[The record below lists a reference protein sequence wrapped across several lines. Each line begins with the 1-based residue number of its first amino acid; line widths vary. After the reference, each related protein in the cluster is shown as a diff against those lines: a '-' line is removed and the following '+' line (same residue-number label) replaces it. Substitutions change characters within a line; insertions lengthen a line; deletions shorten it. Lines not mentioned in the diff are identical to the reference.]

1 MKITIKK
8 LGQYPWREGT
18 VEGHHFHAAVY
29 DEPSVYGINE
39 GRISKLMVWDEAMRQ
54 GRRGYS
60 RTSLMNYDRG
70 WDIEPEAR
78 HKALI
83 DELVSYLEKLR
94 PSPMRAVVFC
104 CPSGGKKISTSC
116 AAGSG
121 RGLSREKSR
130 FQVGYIPR
138 NFKERRWRPWQTA
151 TEALVSVLDR
161 RKRRCRISWLRVI
174 RGNEN

>member
-1 MKITIKK
+1 MKITSKK
-8 LGQYPWREGT
+8 LNHYPWLEGT
-18 VEGHHFHAAVY
+18 VEGHHFQAAVY

-83 DELVSYLEKLR
+83 DELVSYLENL
-94 PSPMRAVVFC
+94 PP
-104 CPSGGKKISTSC
+104 
-116 AAGSG
+116 
-121 RGLSREKSR
+121 
-130 FQVGYIPR
+130 Y
-138 NFKERRWRPWQTA
+138 
-151 TEALVSVLDR
+151 
-161 RKRRCRISWLRVI
+161 
-174 RGNEN
+174 EN